1 MSDLSLT
8 NGSSKFAKFFDAVI
22 LSRPWLIILLLTAL
36 TVVAG
41 YHAQNYKVD
50 ASADA
55 LVLEGDKDLE
65 FFREVGKRYAAEE
78 YFIIAYQPKD
88 YLFADNT
95 LSLLAKLIEDLQ
107 QVDGVSSVMSVLDV
121 PLLYSPKASIS
132 DLVSGIK
139 TLREGNV
146 DKTLVDAEF
155 RDSPIYK
162 QLLSSTDGKTTAI
175 QVNLHRNVK
184 YSELL
189 DTRDELRALDA
200 KGELSA
206 DSAIELLEA
215 EQQFKDYATLSAERQ
230 HLLVEKVRQVIDGH
244 RADAEEIFLGG
255 VPMIAS
261 DMVSFVKSDLQTF
274 GIGILLFIVVVLTV
288 IFRSLRWVFLPFLVC
303 ILTNVFM
310 MGLLGW
316 LDWRMTVI
324 SSNFVALL
332 LIITLAIAVHLVV
345 RYRELQLLHPSASQ
359 RELALATVGVM
370 LRPCLYTGLTTIVAF
385 MSLVVSGIRPV
396 IDFGWMM
403 TIGVIVALLTTFIVV
418 PLGMMLGKPPKPD
431 SSPENPADGSSVQGS
446 AFTLRFASVTEKF
459 GAVIL
464 AVAGLI
470 LVFSISGLTQ
480 LKVENRFIDYFDEST
495 EIYRGME
502 LVDSEL
508 GGTIPLEII
517 LFPAAK
523 NVDAI
528 DGEDEFDNDFA
539 AGDEVDEFDDGFDDG
554 FDDEF
559 GDSADG
565 SSEEI
570 STWFTLAGLNEI
582 ERIHDHIEGLAETG
596 KTLSLAT
603 MYKVAKDLLGNGIDD
618 IQLALAYRK
627 LPPAIKEVMID
638 PYLSDQTDEARIT
651 VRVKETSRTLNRAE
665 LLKDLNS
672 FMQDEMGYTEDRYRF
687 TGMLVLYNNMLQSLF
702 VSQILTLG
710 MVFIAITFMLIILFQ
725 SLKLALIGIIPNLM
739 AALLVLG
746 GMGWAGVPLDMMTI
760 TIAAIS
766 IGIGVDN
773 TIHYVH
779 RFKKEFQLDNN
790 YIATMYRCHGSI
802 GRAMYY
808 TSITIIF
815 GFSILALSNF
825 KPSIYFGLLTGVA
838 MLSALLGSLLL
849 LPKLLLLF
857 KPLGKAAE

>member
-1 MSDLSLT
+1 MSDLSSLD
-8 NGSSKFAKFFDAVI
+8 SSSRFARVFDATI
-22 LSRPWLIILLLTAL
+22 LSHPWLVIIVVLAL
-36 TVVAG
+36 AVFAG
-41 YHAQNYKVD
+41 IHAQNYKVD
-50 ASADA
+50 ASADS
-55 LVLEGDKDLE
+55 LVLEGDQDLE

-78 YFIIAYQPKD
+78 YFIIAYQPSAD
-88 YLFADNT
+88 LFSDA
-95 LSLLAKLIEDLQ
+95 SLEKIAALVEDLRAI
-107 QVDGVSSVMSVLDV
+107 DGVSSVMSVLDV
-121 PLLYSPKASIS
+121 PLLYSPKVSIT

-139 TLREGNV
+139 TLRDESV
-146 DKTLVDAEF
+146 DRSLVDNEF
-155 RDSPIYK
+155 RDSPIYR
-162 QLLSSTDGKTTAI
+162 QLLSSTDAKTTAL
-175 QVNLHRNVK
+175 QVNLDRNHTYVK
-184 YSELL
+184 LL
-189 DTRDELRALDA
+189 DERDALRALS
-200 KGELSA
+200 KEQSLSA
-206 DSAIELLEA
+206 EQAEALATA
-215 EQQFKDYATLSAERQ
+215 EQVFKDYATEAAAKQ
-230 HLLVEKVRQVIDGH
+230 QALVEEVRQVIDQH
-244 RADAEEIFLGG
+244 RADAEQIFLGG

-274 GIGILLFIVVVLTV
+274 GVGILIFIVVLLTI
-288 IFRSLRWVFLPFLVC
+288 IFRALRWVMLPFLVC
-303 ILTNVFM
+303 VLTNLFM
-310 MGLLGW
+310 LGLLGF

-345 RYRELQLLHPSASQ
+345 RYRELQLRHPAATQ
-359 RELALATVGVM
+359 RELALASVNLM

-403 TIGVIVALLTTFIVV
+403 TIGVAVALLTTFIVV
-418 PLGMMLGKPPKPD
+418 PVGMILGASPRPD
-431 SSPENPADGSSVQGS
+431 TQSGTADEPSV
-446 AFTLRFASVTEKF
+446 FTLRFASTTEKF
-459 GAVIL
+459 GGVIL
-464 AVAGLI
+464 IVALAILLFAV
-470 LVFSISGLTQ
+470 SGLTR
-480 LKVENRFIDYFDEST
+480 LKVENRFIDYFDDTT
-495 EIYRGME
+495 EIYQGME

-517 LFPAAK
+517 LFAK
-523 NVDAI
+523 GDTAGETDA
-528 DGEDEFDNDFA
+528 DDEFADDEFAFDDSEDEFD
-539 AGDEVDEFDDGFDDG
+539 EFEDD
-554 FDDEF
+554 F
-559 GDSADG
+559 GDADAG
-565 SSEEI
+565 SSQ
-570 STWFTLAGLNEI
+570 SAVDSRWFTLAGLAEI
-582 ERIHDHIEGLAETG
+582 ERVHDHVDSLSETG

-603 MYKVAKDLLGNGIDD
+603 VYKVARDLLGGGLDD
-618 IQLALAYRK
+618 IQLTLAYRT
-627 LPPAIKEVMID
+627 LPPIIREVMIS
-638 PYLSDQTDEARIT
+638 PYLHGETDEARIT

-665 LLKDLNS
+665 LLASLDQ
-672 FMQDEMGYTEDRYRF
+672 FMQEEMGYSKDEYRF

-710 MVFIAITFMLIILFQ
+710 MVFLAITAMLIVLFQ
-725 SLKLALIGIIPNLM
+725 SLKLALIGIIPNLL

-779 RFKKEFQLDNN
+779 RFKREFVSDSN
-790 YIATMYRCHGSI
+790 YVATMYRCHGSI

-849 LPKLLLLF
+849 LPRLLILF
-857 KPLGKAAE
+857 KPLGAEK